1 MADHCFTLLLMLLAG
16 PAITSFLDILL
27 VPLYRLSEPTTASD
41 RTPEAIRQLGEEVT
55 AHLKTVAGPDAL
67 LRAYATARELVK
79 GNRSERKKKQA
90 MQVCVCVGGWGVRGV
105 MRGGSR
111 CRCVGGGEGGRGRRC
126 RWRWEIG
133 CGVWGVIVC
142 GGELGSRRRRW

>member
-1 MADHCFTLLLMLLAG
+1 MHPLAG

-90 MQVCVCVGGWGVRGV
+90 MQVCGGGGGREGQAMQVC
-105 MRGGSR
+105 
-111 CRCVGGGEGGRGRRC
+111 GGGEGGRGRRC
-126 RWRWEIG
+126 RCEG
-133 CGVWGVIVC
+133 GAVGGKGGKAMQVEMGDGMWGVGC
-142 GGELGSRRRRW
+142 DCMWGGVRE